1 MAVRVLLTMT
11 PAVDSLFPWRL
22 RGPHRWKTMIVKH
35 PFALQSTQLNG
46 KETPVRE
53 EEEEVQLAKN
63 KFTDLPADPQLF
75 S

>member
-1 MAVRVLLTMT
+1 
-11 PAVDSLFPWRL
+11 
-22 RGPHRWKTMIVKH
+22 MIVKH

-53 EEEEVQLAKN
+53 EEEEEVQLAKN

>member
-1 MAVRVLLTMT
+1 
-11 PAVDSLFPWRL
+11 
-22 RGPHRWKTMIVKH
+22 MIVKH

-53 EEEEVQLAKN
+53 EEEEEEVQLAKN